1 MEFGLLKTKVEKKL
15 SENYNTNNFKYEL
28 KKFQKIILENKKLS
42 QLFFIYDELSSYKG
56 FDNDKANDYLNEC
69 VKIYENNINKL
80 TTSEVRKI
88 MNWVGDIRTNN
99 EYKAIDGFF
108 NTDLLKLESKISNK
122 KLIIETIKKKT
133 LESNANVHLPI
144 KTLVNVAN
152 NSIQKYLEQLDE
164 NTKTELNKI
173 LSIDEKQLSEEYKKT
188 KSEVLNKL
196 TELKSNS
203 DTETSQRIDESI
215 TKIQNEKFDK
225 LNYYRLKTLNES
237 I

>member
-28 KKFQKIILENKKLS
+28 KKFQKIILENKKIS

-88 MNWVGDIRTNN
+88 MNWVGDVRANN
-99 EYKAIDGFF
+99 EYKTIDGFF

-122 KLIIETIKKKT
+122 KLIIETIKKKN
-133 LESNANVHLPI
+133 LESNRNVHLPI

-164 NTKTELNKI
+164 NTKTELNKL
-173 LSIDEKQLSEEYKKT
+173 LSIDVKQLSEEYKKT

-203 DTETSQRIDESI
+203 DVETSQKIDESI